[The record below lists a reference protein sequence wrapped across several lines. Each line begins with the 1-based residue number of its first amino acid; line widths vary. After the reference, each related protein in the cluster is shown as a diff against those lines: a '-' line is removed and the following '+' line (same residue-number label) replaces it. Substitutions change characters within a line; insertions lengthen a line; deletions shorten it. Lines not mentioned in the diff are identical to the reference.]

1 MYRFVVFLLWSLALS
16 VFVIDLWTLP
26 VHAQSRADRRAP
38 AYGGPALR
46 RGGGSA
52 APNRGRNR
60 PVRAPG
66 TGLPPAAE
74 PAPPP
79 SFGSSFGRGRE
90 AGARA
95 KSNLSTPDTPA
106 QAPVGGA
113 EWLAVA
119 GAAYALNRLRKKRST
134 DEAEEG

>member
-1 MYRFVVFLLWSLALS
+1 MVRFIVFLLWSLVLS

-26 VHAQSRADRRAP
+26 VHAQSRADQRAP

-46 RGGGSA
+46 RGGEGA
-52 APNRGRNR
+52 APNRGRRR
-60 PVRAPG
+60 PIRAPG

-79 SFGSSFGRGRE
+79 SFGSSERVGKMGT
-90 AGARA
+90 RA
-95 KSNLSTPDTPA
+95 KSNLSTPDTPT

-113 EWLAVA
+113 EWLAAA
-119 GAAYALNRLRKKRST
+119 GAAYALNRLRKRRST
-134 DEAEEG
+134 DEAEDG